1 MAGQEIAES
10 GQKTGTNSRDNL
22 VRARPDSVWDVPVVP
37 GGQNREGQSGT
48 VGQAGQGQDSAGAA
62 SIPVPRDISRLFAID
77 PGTRESG
84 WVLLDAGRVLDSGVA
99 GNYDVLRWIQA
110 GQGADML
117 AIEMIAGMG
126 MTVGQETFDTIRWI
140 GRFQQ
145 AWADPEAVRLV
156 FRRTVKSFLCGNQ
169 RAKDPN
175 IRQAL
180 LDIFPSTGG
189 GATPQIG
196 TKAKPGP
203 LYGVSSHAW
212 SALAVAI
219 TVAGNLRLKG
229 VLPVMPQGELIA

>member
-1 MAGQEIAES
+1 M
-10 GQKTGTNSRDNL
+10 N
-22 VRARPDSVWDVPVVP
+22 
-37 GGQNREGQSGT
+37 
-48 VGQAGQGQDSAGAA
+48 
-62 SIPVPRDISRLFAID
+62 RLFAID
-77 PGTRESG
+77 PGTRTSG
-84 WVLLDAGRVLDSGVA
+84 WVILEAGRVVDSGA
-99 GNYDVLRWIQA
+99 EASNYDLLRWIQA
-110 GQGADML
+110 GQGADLL

-145 AWADPEAVRLV
+145 AWREPEAVALV

-169 RAKDPN
+169 QAKDPN

-189 GATPQIG
+189 GATPQVG

-203 LYGVSSHAW
+203 LYGVTSHAW

-219 TVAGNLRLKG
+219 TVAGSRRLKG
-229 VLPVMPQGELIA
+229 VLPDMPQRELIA